1 MEEIMYQV
9 YVIDE
14 AAFDPK
20 KLVGEYGSYE
30 KAHEKVESILTKDK
44 DAKYVMEETTGHV
57 DSYGNLLTEVVEE
70 N

>member
-1 MEEIMYQV
+1 MYHV

-20 KLVGEYGSYE
+20 KPIGDFSDIDN
-30 KAHEKVESILTKDK
+30 AHARLQKELAKNKDI
-44 DAKYVMEETTGHV
+44 KYVIEETSGDV
-57 DSYGNLLTEVVEE
+57 DSYGELLATVVEE